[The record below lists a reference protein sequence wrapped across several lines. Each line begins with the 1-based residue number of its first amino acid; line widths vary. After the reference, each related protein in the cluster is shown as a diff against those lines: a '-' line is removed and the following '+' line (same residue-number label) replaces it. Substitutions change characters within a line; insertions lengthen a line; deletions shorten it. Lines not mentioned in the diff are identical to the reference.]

1 MNEQEIASDLRAA
14 VGNLVRRARA
24 TDAMPQAQAAV
35 LGFLDREGP
44 MTTSELAARQQ
55 VRHQSAARVV
65 GQLVEL
71 GLVRQK
77 PHPDDRR
84 KVLVMLTDPGLQ
96 ALQARRGRRADWL
109 AEAIRAE
116 LSAAE
121 QQQLAKSVA
130 LIKRLTRYGDRS

>member
-1 MNEQEIASDLRAA
+1 MNEQEIASDLRA
-14 VGNLVRRARA
+14 VIGNLVRRARA

-55 VRHQSAARVV
+55 VRHQTAARVV
-65 GQLVEL
+65 AQLAEL

-77 PHPDDRR
+77 PHPNDGR
-84 KVLVMLTDPGLQ
+84 KVLLMLTEPGLQ

-109 AEAIRAE
+109 AEAIKAQ
-116 LSAAE
+116 LSPAE
-121 QQQLAKSVA
+121 QRHLAQSVT
-130 LIKRLTRYGDRS
+130 LLKRLAQHGDPS

>member
-1 MNEQEIASDLRAA
+1 MNEQEIASDLRAV
-14 VGNLVRRARA
+14 VGNLVRRART

-35 LGFLDREGP
+35 LGFLDRDGP

-71 GLVRQK
+71 GLARQE

-84 KVLVMLTDPGLQ
+84 KILVILTDPGLQ
-96 ALQARRGRRADWL
+96 ALQTRRGHRADWL
-109 AEAIRAE
+109 AEAIKAE
-116 LSAAE
+116 LTPAE
-121 QQQLAKSVA
+121 QQQLAESVT
-130 LIKRLTRYGDRS
+130 LLKRLAQHGNRS